1 MFKTFATLNPFESTT
16 VEINYAALLPEI
28 ILAIVGVAIMLI
40 APNASKDSQS
50 SLGAGA
56 LVGVA
61 AALAAAASQWG
72 VSGFGFYE
80 MVFRDN
86 FAVVAKLLFL
96 LATGTVIVVSL
107 HFLPAVE
114 SPYGEFHALLLFAAI
129 GMCLMACSADLI
141 MTFLGLELLS
151 ISTYVLAAFRNDRRS
166 AESAWKYFILGAFST
181 GFLLYGVAFVYGATG
196 STKYPRIAEAVRA
209 GADSEALLLGLGLI
223 LVGFGFKAALA
234 PFHVWTPDVYEGAPV
249 PITAFLA
256 VASKAAAF
264 VALLRI
270 LIQVFPGLGDHWQTL
285 LAFCAVATM
294 IMGNVAALSQTN
306 IKRMLAYSS
315 IAHAGYLLVGVTA
328 NNEIG
333 TQAVLFYLASYA
345 FMTLGAFAVIEILA
359 GREERFVDLADYSG
373 IGFRRPFLSVS
384 LSIFLISM
392 AGIPATAGFM
402 GKLFLFSA
410 AVKSHLYWVVIL
422 GLLASAIGVYYYLR
436 VIVLMFMRDPVH
448 EETATPL
455 PMSARVTIALMV
467 LGTFCLGL
475 FPGPILALVS
485 DARIF

>member
-1 MFKTFATLNPFESTT
+1 M
-16 VEINYAALLPEI
+16 EINYSALLPEI
-28 ILAIVGVAIMLI
+28 ILALFGVAIMLM
-40 APNASKDSQS
+40 APSVSKGSQQI
-50 SLGAGA
+50 LGAAA
-56 LVGVA
+56 LVGVVVA
-61 AALAAAASQWG
+61 MGAAASQWG
-72 VSGFGFYE
+72 ALGLGFYE

-86 FAVVAKLLFL
+86 FALVAKLLFL
-96 LATGTVIVVSL
+96 LATATVIVVSL
-107 HFLPAVE
+107 HFLRSEE
-114 SPYGEFHALLLFAAI
+114 SPYGEFHALLLFASI

-151 ISTYVLAAFRNDRRS
+151 ISTYILAAFRNDRRS

-196 STKYPRIAEAVRA
+196 STKYPEIAQAVKA
-209 GADSEALLLGLGLI
+209 GGHSPALLLGLGLI

-249 PITAFLA
+249 PVTAFLA

-264 VALLRI
+264 VALMRI
-270 LIQVFPGLGDHWQTL
+270 LIQVFPGLGDYWQVL

-294 IMGNVAALSQTN
+294 IMGNVAALAQSN

-328 NNEIG
+328 NNGIG
-333 TQAVLFYLASYA
+333 AQAVVFYLTSYA

-359 GREERFVDLADYSG
+359 GREERFVNLEDYSG
-373 IGFRRPFLSVS
+373 IGFRYPFLGVS

-410 AVKSHLYWVVIL
+410 AIKSQLYWVVIL
-422 GLLASAIGVYYYLR
+422 GLIASAIGVYYYLR
-436 VIVLMFMRDPVH
+436 VIVLMFMRDPVA
-448 EETATPL
+448 EATPVTL
-455 PMSARVTIALMV
+455 PISARVTIALMV

-475 FPGPILALVS
+475 FPGPLLALVS